1 MAEKKKIS
9 PEVNRARVR
18 ATMEHRDRL
27 NVYLPEGTVDRI
39 TALGF
44 KGSAFAKKLILEEL
58 EKLERIQKE
67 SPPE

>member
-1 MAEKKKIS
+1 MAEKKKIP

-27 NVYLPEGTVDRI
+27 NVYLPEGTLDRI

-44 KGSAFAKKLILEEL
+44 KGNAFAKTLILEEL
-58 EKLERIQKE
+58 ERLEKMKN
-67 SPPE
+67 